1 MTNYQAD
8 WLYNLILKL
17 AVALCLGT
25 LALSLAGGV
34 NPLIALFRS
43 GTAFTTFALLGWATS
58 IVWEVP
64 EGEADRSDDS
74 SANNKQQ
81 QPEART
87 NPQINNVQAA
97 GAPETTDDDAQ
108 E

>member
-1 MTNYQAD
+1 MTNYQAN

-17 AVALCLGT
+17 AVAVCLGT

-58 IVWEVP
+58 IVWDVP
-64 EGEADRSDDS
+64 EVEADQSDDA
-74 SANNKQQ
+74 SATDKQQ
-81 QPEART
+81 QPETTADPQT
-87 NPQINNVQAA
+87 NEAQAA
-97 GAPETTDDDAQ
+97 GEAEINDDDDQ